1 MNLSKAEILK
11 TKKNISVKELSRYL
25 DESQQTATS
34 ITKSISEIKQPL
46 SLLSENKRGFY
57 FRVDQKLIFISI

>member
-46 SLLSENKRGFY
+46 SLLSENK
-57 FRVDQKLIFISI
+57 